1 MLPDPT
7 PHTALPYQPEL
18 MGLRAVAVGL
28 VVLSHWTLSEFP
40 LGEVGRLPLFVLS
53 GYLIS
58 GIIWKN
64 NVYWGGVGDWPKRL
78 GIFYTRRFLRIIP
91 PYYTALALGALLPLI
106 TLHQYPGWFLLPLSN
121 VLCYQLQ
128 HWPEGV
134 GHYWSMAVEEQFY
147 LLWPLLLG
155 LIKRRAGWLWLLAV
169 VGLSYRIYSVLY
181 QTPTAPI
188 FATVLL
194 PACLD
199 LFAVGALLRLH
210 TAAART
216 SLQKPI
222 TYPGWPAVAT
232 WLVWGLVWYFVRG
245 TIQTEQIWVV
255 VYPSLGALASYFAL
269 RWLMG
274 SPPQARWLAHPLA
287 QWLGQRSYGLYLFHL
302 MLPVF
307 YQRAVYHILPATMP
321 HAIQW
326 RQWLLSPLP
335 TVVVLTPLAI
345 TLCAISWHWLE
356 SPLENFKR
364 RFSYNSLPPSVP
376 AQR

>member
-1 MLPDPT
+1 MLPDST
-7 PHTALPYQPEL
+7 TRTALRYQPEL

-64 NVYWGGVGDWPKRL
+64 NVYWYGAGDWPRRL
-78 GIFYTRRFLRIIP
+78 VIFYTRRFIRIIP
-91 PYYTALALGALLPLI
+91 PYYMALALGASLPLV
-106 TLHQYPGWFLLPLSN
+106 TLHQYPSWFLLPLSN
-121 VLCYQLQ
+121 VLCYQFQ

-155 LIKRRAGWLWLLAV
+155 LIKRRAGWLWMLAA
-169 VGLSYRIYSVLY
+169 GALSYRIYSALY
-181 QTPTAPI
+181 QTPAAPI

-210 TAAART
+210 TTAART
-216 SLQKPI
+216 IPNQTSP
-222 TYPGWPAVAT
+222 YSGWPAVAT
-232 WLVWGLVWYFVRG
+232 WLAWALAWYLLRG
-245 TIQTEQIWVV
+245 SIRAEQAWVV
-255 VYPSLGALASYFAL
+255 VYPSLGALASYFFL

-274 SPPQARWLAHPLA
+274 SPPQTRWLAHPIA
-287 QWLGQRSYGLYLFHL
+287 QWLGQRSYGLYLYHL

-307 YQRAVYHILPATMP
+307 YQRAVYHMLPATTP

-326 RQWLLSPLP
+326 RQWLLLPLP
-335 TVVVLTPLAI
+335 TVVVLTPLVI
-345 TLCAISWHWLE
+345 TLCAVSWRWLE
-356 SPLENFKR
+356 APLENFKR
-364 RFSYNSLPPSVP
+364 RFSYASLPPSVP
-376 AQR
+376 VQR

>member
-1 MLPDPT
+1 MLPDST
-7 PHTALPYQPEL
+7 TRTALRYQPEL

-64 NVYWGGVGDWPKRL
+64 NVYWYGAGDWPRRL
-78 GIFYTRRFLRIIP
+78 VIFYTRRFIRIIP
-91 PYYTALALGALLPLI
+91 PYYMALALGASLPLV
-106 TLHQYPGWFLLPLSN
+106 TLHQYPSWFLLPLSN
-121 VLCYQLQ
+121 VLCYQFQ

-155 LIKRRAGWLWLLAV
+155 LIKRRAGWLWMLAA
-169 VGLSYRIYSVLY
+169 GALSYRIYSALY
-181 QTPTAPI
+181 QTPAAPI

-210 TAAART
+210 TTAART
-216 SLQKPI
+216 IPNQTSP
-222 TYPGWPAVAT
+222 YSGWPAVAT
-232 WLVWGLVWYFVRG
+232 WLAWALAWYLLRG
-245 TIQTEQIWVV
+245 SIRAEQAWVV
-255 VYPSLGALASYFAL
+255 VYPSLGALASYFFL

-274 SPPQARWLAHPLA
+274 SPPQTRWLAHPIV
-287 QWLGQRSYGLYLFHL
+287 QWLGQRSYGLYLYHL

-307 YQRAVYHILPATMP
+307 YQRAVYHMLPATTP

-326 RQWLLSPLP
+326 RQWLLLPLP
-335 TVVVLTPLAI
+335 TVVVLTPLVI
-345 TLCAISWHWLE
+345 TLCAVSWRWLE
-356 SPLENFKR
+356 APLENFKR
-364 RFSYNSLPPSVP
+364 RFSYASLPPSVP
-376 AQR
+376 VQR